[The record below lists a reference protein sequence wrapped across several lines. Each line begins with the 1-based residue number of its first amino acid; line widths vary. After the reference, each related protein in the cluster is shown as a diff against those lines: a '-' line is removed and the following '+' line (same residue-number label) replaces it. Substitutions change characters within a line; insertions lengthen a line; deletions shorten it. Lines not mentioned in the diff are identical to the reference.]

1 MQDNEMKQEL
11 LNFTGGKINRR
22 QFVTTLVSAGI
33 ALPSALSL
41 SNAVLA
47 ATPKKGGRLRQGFSA
62 GSTSETLDVL
72 RSTGAVVEIT
82 NNWCWGSNLTEVLPD
97 GSIAPELAES
107 IESTPDAQ
115 TWMFRLRKDIE
126 FHNGKSLIPED
137 VIHSLNRH
145 RGEDS
150 ESALKSLFTSVK
162 DIRKDDRTVVF
173 ELDSPNADFPFI
185 LSDYHAGI
193 MASDDDGNV
202 DTTSGIGTG
211 PYILQNFDPG
221 VRSFFKRNP
230 NYFKSDRAYF
240 DEVENLVL
248 TDSAARNSALLTG
261 EVDVIDNVQAK
272 TASKLDQVEGIRVQE
287 VTGTQHRTMVMR
299 LDTKPFDNFDLR
311 MALKLAVNRQEI
323 VDKVEYGHGVIG
335 NDHHISPTQQYYNS
349 ELPQRE
355 YDPDKAKYHLKKAGM
370 EGVNI
375 ELITSPAALDGAE
388 DAGVL
393 FQASAKPVGIN
404 VDVKRVPADGFWSNV
419 WNQQGNGFVTSYWNG
434 RPTNDWM
441 LSSCC
446 TVESEWNDTVWRDT
460 QAADKFNKLVVAARS
475 ELDTNKRKDM
485 YWECQRL
492 LHEDGGVIVWGFTNY
507 LHGLSSKVMHP
518 EKVAGNW
525 NLDGC
530 KSAERWWFA

>member
-1 MQDNEMKQEL
+1 MQNKDIKQEL
-11 LNFTGGKINRR
+11 LNFAGGKVNRR
-22 QFVTTLVSAGI
+22 QFVTTLVTAGI

-41 SNAVLA
+41 SNTVLA
-47 ATPKKGGRLRQGFSA
+47 ATPKIGRAVAPRVFHA

-162 DIRKDDRTVVF
+162 DIRKDGRTVVI

-202 DTTSGIGTG
+202 DTTSGNGTG
-211 PYILQNFDPG
+211 PYILQSFDPG

-248 TDSAARNSALLTG
+248 TDASARNSALL
-261 EVDVIDNVQAK
+261 
-272 TASKLDQVEGIRVQE
+272 
-287 VTGTQHRTMVMR
+287 
-299 LDTKPFDNFDLR
+299 
-311 MALKLAVNRQEI
+311 
-323 VDKVEYGHGVIG
+323 
-335 NDHHISPTQQYYNS
+335 SP
-349 ELPQRE
+349 
-355 YDPDKAKYHLKKAGM
+355 
-370 EGVNI
+370 
-375 ELITSPAALDGAE
+375 
-388 DAGVL
+388 
-393 FQASAKPVGIN
+393 
-404 VDVKRVPADGFWSNV
+404 VKS
-419 WNQQGNGFVTSYWNG
+419 T
-434 RPTNDWM
+434 
-441 LSSCC
+441 
-446 TVESEWNDTVWRDT
+446 
-460 QAADKFNKLVVAARS
+460 
-475 ELDTNKRKDM
+475 
-485 YWECQRL
+485 
-492 LHEDGGVIVWGFTNY
+492 
-507 LHGLSSKVMHP
+507 
-518 EKVAGNW
+518 
-525 NLDGC
+525 
-530 KSAERWWFA
+530 